1 MSHRFFIFVS
11 PFSNTLS
18 EHLHKHIILSP
29 GFLLVTM
36 NQCSTRCDAVIHSTK
51 LYVIT
56 HT

>member
-36 NQCSTRCDAVIHSTK
+36 NQCSARCDAVIHSTK
-51 LYVIT
+51 LHVIT